1 MKHRQAVL
9 PSLAAV
15 AKPAVL
21 AAALAI
27 VLAATLPHTA
37 RAEEFSPPSRVTEV
51 IVYRGIYAAVPRLRY
66 GGVRGAPTP
75 VVPNPMMGQALVTRE
90 AHLSLPAGDHR
101 ILLKEIPSMTDA
113 DSIRISGAGS
123 EGISIGGVEV
133 RQEFR
138 EARLSEEY
146 RAIEEELEGLTRQQA
161 GLDDRSKSIMALRE
175 FLAGLKAS
183 AGEEGSK
190 DLLAKGFA
198 VDSWQKAF
206 DFLSARLDALAGEE
220 RELRSRRVDL
230 TAKIEVARRKLA
242 QLASQGGTQRWTA
255 EVLVSAARGG
265 EIDLRATY
273 LAGNASWTPLY
284 DARLNP
290 DSGKVEI
297 VWKAKIVQNT
307 GEDWNDVAVTLS
319 STRPS
324 AGIDLPRI
332 TSLQL
337 GPAARVEFDR
347 RRAATLSQEGFV
359 DDFAV
364 VGGVLEQAQA
374 RGTGVAGAASAGQP
388 AAPPAPAAIQE
399 AAASRRDVAVNFDL
413 QGKLDIPSDGQPHQ
427 HQIAS
432 REMEGAIEYHS
443 VPQRIPRVYMVA
455 RVTLPGEIPILP
467 GRVQHFVGVD
477 LVGSSRIENRSGGEE
492 FPLSFGPD
500 DRLKVERKRIHRIV
514 DPKGR
519 FTEIDYR
526 FVTTLENQMVDDTTI
541 ELKDRIPVS
550 SDDRITVTLDDRETT
565 DGHTT
570 DPNEPGIL
578 TWNVPVP
585 AGAKQE
591 VVLQYRIRFP
601 KDLPVTSME

>member
-1 MKHRQAVL
+1 MKQTRSVL
-9 PSLAAV
+9 SLRATLLYAT
-15 AKPAVL
+15 ATKPAVL
-21 AAALAI
+21 ASALAI
-27 VLAATLPHTA
+27 VLAAALPHTA

-51 IVYRGIYAAVPRLRY
+51 IVYRGMYASIPGPRFGGVPRGMPTRV
-66 GGVRGAPTP
+66 VRRPI
-75 VVPNPMMGQALVTRE
+75 VGQALVTRV

-133 RQEFR
+133 RQQFR
-138 EARLSEEY
+138 EARLTDEY
-146 RAIEEELEGLTRQQA
+146 RAIKEELEGLTRQQT
-161 GLDDRSKSIMALRE
+161 GLDDRAKSIVALRE

-190 DLLAKGFA
+190 DLLTRGFA
-198 VDSWQKAF
+198 VESWQKAF
-206 DFLSARLDALAGEE
+206 DFLSGRLDALAGEE

-230 TAKIEVARRKLA
+230 NKKIEVARLKLA

-284 DARLNP
+284 DVRLNP
-290 DSGKVEI
+290 DSGIVEI

-307 GEDWNDVAVTLS
+307 GEDWKDVAVTLS

-337 GPAARVEFDR
+337 GPAPRRELARKR
-347 RRAATLSQEGFV
+347 
-359 DDFAV
+359 
-364 VGGVLEQAQA
+364 
-374 RGTGVAGAASAGQP
+374 AGAYSAEELRELEVLGRNYQEVLALTPGVSEPDADGNRP
-388 AAPPAPAAIQE
+388 AAPVPAAIHE
-399 AAASRRDVAVNFDL
+399 AAASRRDVAVNFVL
-413 QGKLDIPSDGQPHQ
+413 PGKLDIPSDGQPHQ

-432 REMEGAIEYHS
+432 REMEGGIEYHAI
-443 VPQRIPRVYMVA
+443 PQRIPKVYMVA

-477 LVGSSRIENRSGGEE
+477 LVGSSHIENRS
-492 FPLSFGPD
+492 
-500 DRLKVERKRIHRIV
+500 
-514 DPKGR
+514 
-519 FTEIDYR
+519 
-526 FVTTLENQMVDDTTI
+526 
-541 ELKDRIPVS
+541 
-550 SDDRITVTLDDRETT
+550 
-565 DGHTT
+565 
-570 DPNEPGIL
+570 
-578 TWNVPVP
+578 
-585 AGAKQE
+585 
-591 VVLQYRIRFP
+591 
-601 KDLPVTSME
+601 